1 MRRFY
6 SRESDKRGLS
16 SSISFKTLGIWTR
29 DASEGATHGDRRFCF
44 RFSGKRCDTRG
55 SHGKSGKGSMGRMEQ
70 IGMKGYSEPFL

>member
-44 RFSGKRCDTRG
+44 RFSRSQSFPEPLSAVYLSKRKQFAEIP
-55 SHGKSGKGSMGRMEQ
+55 SKSAFQAVG
-70 IGMKGYSEPFL
+70 L